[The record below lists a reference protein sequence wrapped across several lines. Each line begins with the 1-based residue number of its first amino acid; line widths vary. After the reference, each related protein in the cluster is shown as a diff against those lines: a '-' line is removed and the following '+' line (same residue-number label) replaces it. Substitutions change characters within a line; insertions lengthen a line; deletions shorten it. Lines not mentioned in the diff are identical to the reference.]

1 MKIKLYCKF
10 ITGML
15 LFACL
20 TSFGNDT
27 RKMNEAI
34 KNMEI
39 AEKKYNERIRR
50 TAVAFMSL
58 ETMFPDPK
66 VRELAKAAGKGKI
79 KKIDQLVREG
89 VNVNAQGTSRA
100 TPLFWAMRDYDGFK
114 RLLEL
119 GADPNIVYDDGNSV
133 MHAAAKLR
141 NKKIIKLA
149 LEHGGNPNL
158 VSTDSFRQTP
168 LFEALLNGIDMI
180 DLLLEYGA
188 NINARDWFDSTPLL
202 DAAGGNTDFE
212 IVYHLLERGADYSLK
227 DRNGYDLALKLS
239 RTVGRLRPG
248 TKGERWQK
256 KVIDWLHAK
265 GVEIPPDPL
274 RHKRIIGGSRQP

>member
-1 MKIKLYCKF
+1 MKIKLYYKL
-10 ITGML
+10 ITGMF

-20 TSFGNDT
+20 TSLGNDT

-39 AEKKYNERIRR
+39 AEKKYNERMRR
-50 TAVAFMSL
+50 TLVAFMSL

-89 VNVNAQGTSRA
+89 VSVNAQGTSGA
-100 TPLFWAMRDYDGFK
+100 TPLFWAVRDHDGFK

-133 MHAAAKLR
+133 MHTAARLR

-149 LEHGGNPNL
+149 LDHGGNPNL
-158 VSTDSFRQTP
+158 VSTNSFRQTP
-168 LFEALLNGIDMI
+168 LFDALLNGTEMI
-180 DLLLEYGA
+180 DLLLKHGA
-188 NINARDWFDSTPLL
+188 NINARALFDSTPLL
-202 DAAGGNTDFE
+202 DAASRRDFE
-212 IVYHLLERGADYSLK
+212 TAFHLLERGADYSLK
-227 DRNGYDLALKLS
+227 DENGYDLAMELATS
-239 RTVGRLRPG
+239 VGMLRPG